1 MDKIVNIDIGG
12 YTRPITGEKR
22 NGDVIYIL
30 KNPRYIFFAIID
42 GIGHGDVAN
51 AIAEETKSF
60 LIDNHNSDI
69 QYVIQKAHEHM
80 LGTEGAVIGIGCI
93 IDDNFS
99 FGSLGN
105 INCKIVN
112 AENFDMLSTDGLLG
126 VRGRTPKITSKKLNN
141 NDVIF
146 MFSDGINGNFNSS
159 EFNNYHLFSSEILA
173 KKIVKNSGSPFD
185 DASMITVKV
194 QIT

>member
-1 MDKIVNIDIGG
+1 MNIDIGG
-12 YTRPITGEKR
+12 YTRPIAGEKR

-30 KNPRYIFFAIID
+30 KDSRYTFFAVID

-51 AIAEETKSF
+51 AISEEIKSF
-60 LIDNHNSDI
+60 LINNHNADI
-69 QYVIQKAHEHM
+69 QYVIQKTHEYM
-80 LGTEGAVIGIGCI
+80 LGTEGAVIGIGCLI
-93 IDDNFS
+93 GDSFS

-112 AENFDMLSTDGLLG
+112 TKNIDMLSTDGLLG
-126 VRGRTPKITSKKLNN
+126 VRGRTSKVTSKKLED
-141 NDVIF
+141 NDIIF
-146 MFSDGINGNFNSS
+146 MYSDGINGNFNSS

-173 KKIVKNSGSPFD
+173 KKIVKQSGSLFD

-194 QIT
+194 QIS